1 MLQVPRESSS
11 GYDSIPEEL
20 NTKLTQQLDQ
30 YIDGDND
37 SLNDDNDNI
46 SDDDSQ
52 NDDDLQGTLYNFLS

>member
-1 MLQVPRESSS
+1 MPRQSSS
-11 GYDSIPEEL
+11 GYDSIPEDF

-46 SDDDSQ
+46 
-52 NDDDLQGTLYNFLS
+52 NDDDLQGTLYEFRSYRFLLLK

>member
-1 MLQVPRESSS
+1 MPRQSSS
-11 GYDSIPEEL
+11 GYDSIPEDF

-46 SDDDSQ
+46 
-52 NDDDLQGTLYNFLS
+52 NDDDLQGTLYEFRS